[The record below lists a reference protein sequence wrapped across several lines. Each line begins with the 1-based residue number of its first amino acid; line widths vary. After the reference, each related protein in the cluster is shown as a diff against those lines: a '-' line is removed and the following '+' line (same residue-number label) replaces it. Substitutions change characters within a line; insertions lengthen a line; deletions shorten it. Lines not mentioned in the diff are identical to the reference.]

1 MSKSQMRDIM
11 HEAIESTRPDIA
23 ARALSILEALIPEIG
38 RQDKAACADANI
50 HVGASDDG
58 SLVVEW
64 MLPDRRIGFG
74 VELDPAE
81 DGWHYVSKLPEGAC
95 DGGLIGTVD
104 FPALVKRMLAKR

>member
-1 MSKSQMRDIM
+1 MRDIM

-23 ARALSILEALIPEIG
+23 ARALSILEALISEIG
-38 RQDKAACADANI
+38 RQNKAACSAADV

-74 VELDPAE
+74 VELDSAD

-95 DGGLIGTVD
+95 ESGLIATAD
-104 FPALVKRMLAKR
+104 IPALVKRMLAR